1 MIGVDPRR
9 GSKPHFHEGYS
20 ISVFHQ
26 PSRIHC
32 RGRVWSVRPNQ
43 LVLLEPFE
51 VHGGHTGA
59 EECPQ
64 DGIIIHPSAMRRLF
78 GSDRP
83 MMITNAVIDDPVL
96 AERFSKAL
104 RSSREVDV
112 ERAILQ
118 VFRRHGKRQPVL
130 RVPTGSPL
138 GAQACERSIAA
149 QASEAGLSRSH
160 FSRKFASITGLSPRD
175 HRRMQRIKVARR
187 LIEEG
192 LTLAEAATSSGFSDQ
207 AHLTRQMRELCGI
220 TPGALRRR
228 PKW

>member
-1 MIGVDPRR
+1 MNEYRLRERAVDNLEISMDRSDGVRSCNNYFDLRINWWTFPYNLVSALVVYGMILGEARELMIGVDPRR

-20 ISVFHQ
+20 IGVFHQ

-32 RGRVWSVRPNQ
+32 RGRVWSVLPNQ

-51 VHGGHTGA
+51 VHGGHACA

-64 DGIIIHPSAMRRLF
+64 DGMIVHPSAMRRLF

-112 ERAILQ
+112 ERAISQ
-118 VFRRHGKRQPVL
+118 VFRRHGKRQTLL
-130 RVPTGSPL
+130 RV
-138 GAQACERSIAA
+138 
-149 QASEAGLSRSH
+149 LS
-160 FSRKFASITGLSPRD
+160 D
-175 HRRMQRIKVARR
+175 
-187 LIEEG
+187 
-192 LTLAEAATSSGFSDQ
+192 
-207 AHLTRQMRELCGI
+207 
-220 TPGALRRR
+220 
-228 PKW
+228 